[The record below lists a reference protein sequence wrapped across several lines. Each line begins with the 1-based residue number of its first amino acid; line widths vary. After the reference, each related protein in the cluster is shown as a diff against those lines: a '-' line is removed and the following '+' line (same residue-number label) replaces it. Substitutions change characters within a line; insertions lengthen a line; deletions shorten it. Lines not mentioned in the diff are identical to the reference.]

1 MHSYILHLITTL
13 FTVLVIVTMASSSP
27 AAFSARY
34 GTIATQTV
42 QEGVMRATINNPP
55 ISLLDKKIATDLVE
69 LLRYLSESAET
80 KVVIFDSANPDF
92 FIA

>member
-1 MHSYILHLITTL
+1 
-13 FTVLVIVTMASSSP
+13 MASSSP